1 MSTSSWRDGQFH
13 FDPETYLELVL
24 AEVPLYAELQRR
36 TAEATVGVSA
46 VSILDLG
53 AGTGETSA
61 AVKALHPSAR
71 LTGVDESPEML
82 EHARRRL
89 PEAEFFAQRLQDPL
103 PAGTFDLVV
112 SALAIHHLDGEDKAD
127 LFRRIA
133 GVLRPGGRFVMADVV
148 MPSDPADV
156 VTPIDDGV
164 HDKPSSVDDQIAWL
178 RSAGLRPEVR
188 WSARDLVVMAA
199 ERPVPAR

>member
-1 MSTSSWRDGQFH
+1 MSTSSGSDSQFH

-61 AVKALHPSAR
+61 AVKELHPSAR
-71 LTGVDESPEML
+71 LTGLDESPEML

-89 PEAEFFAQRLQDPL
+89 PEAKFVAQRLQDPL

-148 MPSDPADV
+148 VPSDPADA

-164 HDKPSSVDDQIAWL
+164 YDKPSSVDDQIAWL
-178 RSAGLRPEVR
+178 RSAGLRPEIR

-199 ERPVPAR
+199 ERPLPAR